1 VVDGEEDATFARPAY
16 TNEALLGPDGLDR
29 GL

>member
-1 VVDGEEDATFARPAY
+1 VVDGEEDAIFARPAY
-16 TNEALLGPDGLDR
+16 TDEVLLGPDGLNR

>member
-1 VVDGEEDATFARPAY
+1 VVDREEDATFARPAY
-16 TNEALLGPDGLDR
+16 INEALLGPDGLNG